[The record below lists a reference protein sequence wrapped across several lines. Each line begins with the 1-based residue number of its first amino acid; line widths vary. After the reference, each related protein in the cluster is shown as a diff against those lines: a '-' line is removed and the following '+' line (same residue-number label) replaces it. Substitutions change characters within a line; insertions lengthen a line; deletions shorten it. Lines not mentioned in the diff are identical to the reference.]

1 MPTPTARDLMTDRVL
16 PARAD
21 WSLQELASFFT
32 EHSISG
38 APVISDYGG
47 VIGVVSLTDIAR
59 HGSEP
64 SPETADEAE
73 GETPPAFYLGD
84 ADVREDEA
92 LSALRERPQTT
103 VRDIMMPAVFSVEE
117 DAPVHKVADRMVRAQ
132 IHRLLV
138 VHEGTKRDVAGII
151 SAIDVLAWV
160 RNQGG
165 SPTDGT

>member
-1 MPTPTARDLMTDRVL
+1 MPTLTARDLMTDRVL

-59 HGSEP
+59 HGSDP
-64 SPETADEAE
+64 PPETAEAE

-92 LSALRERPQTT
+92 LSALRKSPQTT
-103 VRDIMMPAVFSVEE
+103 VRDIMMPAVFTVEE
-117 DAPVHKVADRMVRAQ
+117 DAPIHEVADRMVRAQ

-138 VHEGTKRDVAGII
+138 VHSGTKRDVAGII
-151 SAIDVLAWV
+151 SAIDVLEWV
-160 RNQGG
+160 RDQGG
-165 SPTDGT
+165 SATDAT